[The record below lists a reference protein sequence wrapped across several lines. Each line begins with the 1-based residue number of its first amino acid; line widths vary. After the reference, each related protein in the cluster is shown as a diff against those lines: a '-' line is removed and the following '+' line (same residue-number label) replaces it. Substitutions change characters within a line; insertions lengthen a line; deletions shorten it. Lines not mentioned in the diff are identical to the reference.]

1 MGLAIGASMIGMII
15 EVYDFLVYGY
25 VAGII
30 GNLLFPPT
38 ANPLTSL
45 LLALLVFGVG
55 FFFRPLGGFIF
66 GHIGDKFG
74 RKSAFIITLLLMG
87 IASLGMGL
95 LPTYVEV
102 GILATILLVLFRIL
116 QGISVGGEAGTA
128 IVFIQEHSPSE
139 RRAFYTSFVNSGWAI
154 GPFLAVLTLYINTVI
169 LGPAAVKA
177 WGWRVPFFIGVGLAV
192 IGIIMRLF
200 VLETP
205 IFTQI
210 KSRGEV
216 VKNPI
221 VISFRKVW
229 KQMLIVFVL
238 YGVQGIVY
246 YTASI
251 TTFTTLWLTVSNIPL
266 ATTAIA
272 FAIMN
277 LVGMVAM
284 WIAGYAMDKYGRRPF
299 IIGGYL
305 FFAIS
310 IIPLYSLF
318 FVTKNVFI
326 LAVATALP
334 LLTSLITYM
343 SIAISL
349 AEWIPS
355 NVRVAGYSIPN
366 QLGVGFLG
374 GFTPFITALIL
385 AITGSILWAIS
396 YVSIAALIASLI
408 GLLLYPETKGIDI
421 TKTLKI

>member
-1 MGLAIGASMIGMII
+1 M
-15 EVYDFLVYGY
+15 
-25 VAGII
+25 
-30 GNLLFPPT
+30 
-38 ANPLTSL
+38 
-45 LLALLVFGVG
+45 
-55 FFFRPLGGFIF
+55 
-66 GHIGDKFG
+66 
-74 RKSAFIITLLLMG
+74 
-87 IASLGMGL
+87 
-95 LPTYVEV
+95 
-102 GILATILLVLFRIL
+102 
-116 QGISVGGEAGTA
+116 
-128 IVFIQEHSPSE
+128 
-139 RRAFYTSFVNSGWAI
+139 
-154 GPFLAVLTLYINTVI
+154 YINTVI

-299 IIGGYL
+299 IRWGYL

-318 FVTKNVFI
+318 FVTKNVF
-326 LAVATALP
+326 
-334 LLTSLITYM
+334 
-343 SIAISL
+343 
-349 AEWIPS
+349 
-355 NVRVAGYSIPN
+355 
-366 QLGVGFLG
+366 F
-374 GFTPFITALIL
+374 
-385 AITGSILWAIS
+385 
-396 YVSIAALIASLI
+396 
-408 GLLLYPETKGIDI
+408 
-421 TKTLKI
+421 